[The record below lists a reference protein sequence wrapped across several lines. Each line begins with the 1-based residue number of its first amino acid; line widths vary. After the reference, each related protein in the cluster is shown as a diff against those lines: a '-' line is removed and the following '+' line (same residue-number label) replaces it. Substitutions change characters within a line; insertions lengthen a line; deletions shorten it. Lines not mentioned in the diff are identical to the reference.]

1 MKIWQLIEAIDD
13 PSGLIHPERHQAF
26 ATGQHP
32 LGRHPAYPQFQR
44 GAEGTAENYEE
55 VLASKQWQ
63 KILQKAQRYLGVPL
77 TRQSL
82 RLIQIKTIEAMQA
95 IQEAESQHQEDL
107 QNLAIE
113 LVFSLPEFKTAR
125 QAYENQE
132 ILIDANIVS
141 DTSELNTDDMMT
153 SDEPEA
159 QAPLNRPEKQ
169 RTPAEQE
176 WMEKMVQRRHFT
188 NAMIQGSAVSNDFL
202 FELAGQQLD
211 RIHPGLRNAYGI
223 LMVATEI
230 GYWIFPQSKVLQGAK
245 EKTHVGVSQVRRE
258 EPEEQ
263 APEEQMGE
271 EAPPPQGRPIVQA
284 QAACFP
290 VLIQELIKGLTELAS
305 LSSMAGL
312 PNDPEDRAEILN
324 KTDLTDMEAWHMLLG
339 PKLWDSFV
347 EAVDAENERE
357 LTFHLY
363 SAIQRM
369 DNDQFNAFMREVL
382 AKSPRGMKML
392 RDLAAQI
399 KTELAGDE
407 GGQFEEAQEIVRRVI
422 ESDDLAD

>member
-1 MKIWQLIEAIDD
+1 MKIWQIIEAIDD
-13 PSGLIHPERHQAF
+13 PSGLIHQERHQAF
-26 ATGQHP
+26 ATGQHT

-44 GAEGTAENYEE
+44 GAESSAENYEE

-77 TRQSL
+77 TRQAL
-82 RLIQIKTIEAMQA
+82 PLIQRKTVEALHLIRQ
-95 IQEAESQHQEDL
+95 AESQKQEEL

-113 LVFSLPEFKTAR
+113 LVFTLPEFKTAR
-125 QAYENQE
+125 QAYEDEQ
-132 ILIDANIVS
+132 IVIDANLVS
-141 DTSELNTDDMMT
+141 DRSDLNTDDMMT
-153 SDEPEA
+153 SDAPEA
-159 QAPLNRPEKQ
+159 QEPLNRPDKQ

-176 WMEKMVQRRHFT
+176 WMEKTVQRRHFT

-202 FELAGQQLD
+202 FELAGEALD
-211 RIHPGLRNAYGI
+211 RIHPGLRTAYGI

-245 EKTHVGVSQVRRE
+245 AKTHVGVSQVQRE
-258 EPEEQ
+258 KPEDQPETGEDAPQ
-263 APEEQMGE
+263 A
-271 EAPPPQGRPIVQA
+271 GRPVVQA
-284 QAACFP
+284 QGACFP
-290 VLIQELIKGLTELAS
+290 VLIQEIIKGLTELAS

-312 PNDPEDRAEILN
+312 PNDPEERQEILN

-339 PKLWDSFV
+339 PKLWDSFI

-369 DNDQFNAFMREVL
+369 DNDKFNAFMREVL
-382 AKSPRGMKML
+382 AKSPNGMKML

-399 KTELAGDE
+399 KGELAGDE
-407 GGQFEEAQEIVRRVI
+407 GGHFEEAQEIVRQI
-422 ESDDLAD
+422 TEGD